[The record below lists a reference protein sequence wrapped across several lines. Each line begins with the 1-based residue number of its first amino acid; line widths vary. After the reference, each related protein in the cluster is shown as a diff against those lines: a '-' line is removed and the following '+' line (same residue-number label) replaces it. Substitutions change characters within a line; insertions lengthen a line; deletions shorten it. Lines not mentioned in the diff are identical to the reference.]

1 MRFTD
6 TLQINATKT
15 QAMTLGKSEYIYN
28 PSVGDQT
35 IEIEPTLKI
44 LDITL
49 DKQCLINRTLKLR
62 LIWHIPTLLR
72 YLEFSVYFLQT

>member
-1 MRFTD
+1 MTFTD

-15 QAMTLGKSEYIYN
+15 QGMTVGKSEYIYN
-28 PSVGDQT
+28 LSVGDQT

-49 DKQCLINRTLKLR
+49 DKHCLINRMLKLR
-62 LIWHIPTLLR
+62 LTWHIPTLLR